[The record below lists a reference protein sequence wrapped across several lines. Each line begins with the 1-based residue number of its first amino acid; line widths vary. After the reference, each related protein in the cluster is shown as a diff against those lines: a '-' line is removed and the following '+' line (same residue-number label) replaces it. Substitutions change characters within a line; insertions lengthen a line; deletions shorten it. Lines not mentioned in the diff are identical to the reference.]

1 MENIRKGFP
10 QVPQSV
16 TNPNVR
22 SEFALDRNEAL
33 SFISFIKVVKE
44 NFDPDTLQ
52 DFYTYYLNQWNN
64 RNNNKVKSNR
74 ELIIDQYKSFLKEL
88 SLVYSNETEKKF
100 LSVIDFDDPDDL
112 AIAISFYSKKLRE
125 VTSYYKDKRA
135 DLSVTV
141 SKNQTK
147 GSNFNIKKR
156 ATEIILNFLENREDS
171 KVAYDVESIRKN
183 INVGLTEYFDSYT
196 SYFNQKPDV
205 EEFGKHFKSYDPS
218 KLPSDNIFLQDD
230 QVLVQEVFY
239 GFTAELKGIL
249 QADDLFENKRTLTE
263 KYIGT
268 DFYYIS
274 SNSAGDFV
282 YDRLFQADAPYTDF
296 LNQKYPSTAS
306 VFANTIQTEREAGY
320 FKSSNTGIS
329 VIRADALDFALKA
342 SYGSDN
348 LFIFPNPSI
357 FTNNQD
363 ILVFNIQPTAFFK
376 NLTSGVAK
384 LQPLT
389 NAHDTSFLGY
399 SSRFF
404 KRTEDTDLAFLFD
417 RGYIV
422 DGKKDLYD
430 NTFGLLKDKIVGS
443 TGTEADSV
451 FRDNVTEIDIK
462 KIKSLIWNGYQF
474 YDFLY
479 YQGFSFD
486 YSIADDTT
494 YTETKRSGITSF
506 TNGLTTIGDNT
517 PQLPSSAYNI
527 FFRYFNPYQEL
538 KSPINAGTDLIKPNV
553 ETAGVK
559 DGAFFVKSRGEML
572 PDPVSSDLSA
582 FSDSALQFYFSEL
595 IEAGIAGI
603 SGADTPANWTTIQR
617 ALSVPDNP
625 GTFFVNLLLSS
636 LDDDYTRLEGGRFT
650 DTLLFDYT
658 PQIESYS
665 YDNDVLEGSTITTNT
680 SAEFSRFN
688 ANRSTG
694 TIYVKNGTTRVG
706 TDLFT
711 EVAYLS
717 SKYSSNI
724 KTDLSARVM
733 NFDLLYD
740 TLFVETNSFF
750 VIEPLKFEDGK
761 FENPFTNNISL
772 SINTDNYDKISN
784 RFEKDAQVY
793 YYRLKGLTNATDTK
807 ALSVY
812 PEIYRYDYVDKKSEK
827 LFPKNDAQLTS
838 NGGIFSLP
846 SLDVIY
852 KETDSPVLTYR
863 RDIDLFN
870 LSFLLKDD
878 NKSPYLISHVI
889 NINSNDDVT
898 FLRTDNYAAVFDNRT
913 FTFENNARA
922 LSSFN
927 FNLSSAP
934 LRNADNSLI
943 L

>member
-16 TNPNVR
+16 TNPNVK
-22 SEFALDRNEAL
+22 SDFALDRNEAL
-33 SFISFIKVVKE
+33 SFIDFIKVVKE
-44 NFDPDTLQ
+44 SFEPNTLQ
-52 DFYTYYLNQWNN
+52 DFYAYYLNEWNN

-74 ELIIDQYKSFLKEL
+74 ELIIDRYKSFLKEL

-141 SKNQTK
+141 TKNQTK
-147 GSNFNIKKR
+147 GSNFNLKKR
-156 ATEIILNFLENREDS
+156 ATEVVINFLESREDS
-171 KVAYDVESIRKN
+171 KIAYDVESIRSN
-183 INVGLTEYFDSYT
+183 INVDLTEYFDSYT

-282 YDRLFQADAPYTDF
+282 YDRLFEAASPYTDF

-306 VFANTIQTEREAGY
+306 VFANTIETEREAGY

-329 VIRADALDFALKA
+329 VIRADALNFALKD
-342 SYGSDN
+342 SYGPDN
-348 LFIFPNPSI
+348 LFIFPDPSI

-363 ILVFNIQPTAFFK
+363 ILVFNIEPAEFFK

-389 NAHDTSFLGY
+389 NVDDTSYLGY

-417 RGYIV
+417 KGYII
-422 DGKKDLYD
+422 DAKKDLYN
-430 NTFGLLKDKIVGS
+430 NTFGLLKDS
-443 TGTEADSV
+443 NNY
-451 FRDNVTEIDIK
+451 RDNVTKISAN
-462 KIKSLIWNGYQF
+462 KIKSLIFNGYQF

-479 YQGFSFD
+479 YQGYSFD
-486 YSIADDTT
+486 YSIVDSTT

-527 FFRYFNPYQEL
+527 FFRYFDPYQEL
-538 KSPINAGTDLIKPNV
+538 KPHTDLTNTDLMRPDV

-559 DGAFFVKSRGEML
+559 DGAFFTINCGDRL

-582 FSDSALQFYFSEL
+582 FSDSASQFYFSEL

-636 LDDDYTRLEGGRFT
+636 LDDDYTRLDGGRFT

-658 PQIESYS
+658 PQIESYY

-680 SAEFSRFN
+680 SSAFNRFN

-740 TLFVETNSFF
+740 TLFVETSSFF
-750 VIEPLKFEDGK
+750 VIEPLKFEDGR

-784 RFEKDAQVY
+784 RFEKDTQVY
-793 YYRLKGLTNATDTK
+793 YYRLKGLTSTTDTK

-827 LFPKNDAQLTS
+827 LFPKTNAQLTS
-838 NGGIFSLP
+838 NRGIFSLS

-852 KETDSPVLTYR
+852 EETGSPILTYR

-870 LSFLLKDD
+870 LSFLLKDE

-889 NINSNDDVT
+889 NINSNDDVV
-898 FLRTDNYAAVFDNRT
+898 FLRTDNLRAVFDNRT
-913 FTFENNARA
+913 YTFENNARA

-927 FNLSSAP
+927 FNLSSTP